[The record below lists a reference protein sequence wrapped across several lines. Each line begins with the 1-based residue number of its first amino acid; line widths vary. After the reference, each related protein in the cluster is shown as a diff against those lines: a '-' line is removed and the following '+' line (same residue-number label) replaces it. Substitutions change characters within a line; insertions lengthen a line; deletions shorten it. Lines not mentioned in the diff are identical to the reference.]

1 MMSSKL
7 PALLFLTT
15 VLLLSSVIA
24 MLPVANAVTR
34 NTFND
39 EHITARFGNTKVCG
53 DHLCGPGEFQ
63 KMMEKLNN
71 AEIRHATA
79 TPATPTTNT
88 TTPTTNTTT
97 PNTNTTTPNTNTT
110 TPTTTPVENM
120 SKVQNMSQIIP
131 MMETPM
137 WITKTGTLTSVQDP
151 GQGHENHQLAIILPP
166 SDKVYTGV
174 ISWTS
179 SKPIQIVELTGPLGS
194 GDDKGQPIWTTDGK
208 TKFALTLVDVNET
221 TGSFS
226 FTGNALAVHYPKSSS
241 FTVSYAVSYMG
252 SSASDMVKTGTLT
265 SVQDPGQGHESHQ
278 LALILPPSEKAY
290 HGILTYSA
298 SEPVQLVSLIGP
310 IDPAVDKKG
319 QMVYTMDGKT
329 WFALV
334 FIEPGT
340 QAGTWEFAGNAIAV
354 HTKNITPFQVSYTVD
369 AHN

>member
-79 TPATPTTNT
+79 TPATPT
-88 TTPTTNTTT
+88 
-97 PNTNTTTPNTNTT
+97 TNTT

-290 HGILTYSA
+290 HGFLTYSA